1 LSLLLPAIF
10 VGVTSWRSLQRHFAE
25 AEDRLSRTLSVVHEH
40 AAKVFE
46 TQELAALQVDTLLDG
61 LTDEEIQSRELAL
74 NARLKTL
81 VSGLPQI
88 HDIWVID
95 RNGHP
100 ILTGKLF
107 PAPRTLDLS
116 DREYF
121 RVERDG
127 LIQPSETYVSE
138 ILQGRAENI
147 VFFLLSRRRS
157 HGGEPVMPP
166 AFTGLTAVSVAQ
178 AYFNRYFA
186 DLTRAGGFATAILV
200 RGDGAVLARHPPLP
214 ARGWRRM
221 PGGRSSWRLGE
232 RGPPRLL
239 PSSVVVTS
247 PTMVQNFPL
256 IWR

>member
-1 LSLLLPAIF
+1 MITGLRPLRVLVSLAVLLPTIF
-10 VGVTSWRSLQRHFAE
+10 IGVTSWRSLRRHFAD

-61 LTDEEIQSRELAL
+61 LTDEEIQSRERAL

-107 PAPRTLDLS
+107 PAPQALDLS

-127 LIQPSETYVSE
+127 LIQP
-138 ILQGRAENI
+138 
-147 VFFLLSRRRS
+147 
-157 HGGEPVMPP
+157 GEPYGHLEKFSHAEARPSV
-166 AFTGLTAVSVAQ
+166 FKGLVIV
-178 AYFNRYFA
+178 
-186 DLTRAGGFATAILV
+186 G
-200 RGDGAVLARHPPLP
+200 
-214 ARGWRRM
+214 
-221 PGGRSSWRLGE
+221 
-232 RGPPRLL
+232 
-239 PSSVVVTS
+239 
-247 PTMVQNFPL
+247 
-256 IWR
+256 